1 MKIHHHTH
9 IIKTSA
15 KKACKICK
23 LSSTGDRNKLLVLT
37 QTAGDPS
44 SSPKDGKISLLRHK
58 KSNRLTYK
66 KLENLLQACH

>member
-23 LSSTGDRNKLLVLT
+23 LSSSGDRNKLLVLT

-44 SSPKDGKISLLRHK
+44 SSPKDGKSPYWDTKNQTEKDWKI
-58 KSNRLTYK
+58 TD
-66 KLENLLQACH
+66 